1 MHYHTTHPCQLDID
15 RQANAAWMALIFDN
29 NSVIVSY
36 HTYRYFR
43 HWYSPTTLSWY
54 WPTSHSL
61 VAYLFAS
68 VNCCLLL

>member
-36 HTYRYFR
+36 HTYQYFR
-43 HWYSPTTLSWY
+43 HWYWPTTLSS
-54 WPTSHSL
+54 TSH
-61 VAYLFAS
+61 
-68 VNCCLLL
+68 